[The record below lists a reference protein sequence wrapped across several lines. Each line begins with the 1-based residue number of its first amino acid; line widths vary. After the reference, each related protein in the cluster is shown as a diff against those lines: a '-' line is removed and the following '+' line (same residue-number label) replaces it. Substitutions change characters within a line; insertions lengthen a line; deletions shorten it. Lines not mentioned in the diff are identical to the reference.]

1 MRIRFAAFLLVLAG
15 CSPRHDLPFMGQVPQ
30 FEMISQDGKPFHSE
44 SLAGHVWIADFIF
57 THCPGPCLRM
67 STHLHKVQTATSD
80 HPEIRLVSFTVDPAR
95 DSPPVLADFA
105 ARYQAD
111 PKRWVFLTGQQATL
125 QMLSRDTFKLG
136 DVDGSMNHSTR
147 FVLVDKRGRVRGIYG
162 TQDDD
167 DPVAKVTADA
177 LQLQKDN
184 S

>member
-1 MRIRFAAFLLVLAG
+1 MRFGLVTFLLLLSG
-15 CSPRHDLPFMGQVPQ
+15 CAPHRDLPLMGQVPA
-30 FEMISQDGKPFHSE
+30 FEMIAQDGKPFHSE

-67 STHLHKVQTATSD
+67 SAQMHKVQTATAGN
-80 HPEIRLVSFTVDPAR
+80 PEIHLVSFTIDPAR
-95 DSPPVLADFA
+95 DSPAILAAFA

-111 PKRWVFLTGQQATL
+111 PKRWTFLTGPQATL

-162 TQDDD
+162 TQDE
-167 DPVAKVTADA
+167 DPVGRVTADA
-177 LQLQKDN
+177 LQLEKEN

>member
-1 MRIRFAAFLLVLAG
+1 MRIRFAVLFLLFSG
-15 CSPRHDLPFMGQVPQ
+15 CSPHRDLPILGQVPA
-30 FEMISQDGKPFHSE
+30 FTMISQAGKPFSSA

-67 STHLHKVQTATSD
+67 SSQMHKVQTATASN
-80 HPEIRLVSFTVDPAR
+80 PEIRLLSFTIDPAR
-95 DSPPVLADFA
+95 DSPEVLAAFA
-105 ARYQAD
+105 SRYQAD
-111 PKRWVFLTGQQATL
+111 PARWSFLTGEQKTL

-147 FVLVDKRGRVRGIYG
+147 FVLVDKRGRIRGIYG

-167 DPVAKVTADA
+167 PVGKVSTDA
-177 LQLQKDN
+177 LQLQKEN